1 MFIIKFMANT
11 NQHNKHRHSLTKH
24 FISMLNKFQI
34 NKDTIYNFKCNGI

>member
-11 NQHNKHRHSLTKH
+11 NQHNKHKHSLTKH
-24 FISMLNKFQI
+24 FLNRHNQFQI